1 MSNAVSIAAES
12 VNGMHVYV
20 SGGSISM
27 SINMTIDQRKAA
39 IVELL
44 GTGWPEHEAYAFLR
58 DEFSDWF
65 SEVDA

>member
-1 MSNAVSIAAES
+1 M
-12 VNGMHVYV
+12 
-20 SGGSISM
+20 SGGLVIKAQSATMVSTDKGAIG
-27 SINMTIDQRKAA
+27 IGLELTIDQRKAA

-44 GTGWPEHEAYAFLR
+44 GNGWPEHEAYAFLR